1 MSTIVGMFDDQ
12 RQAQEAVNGLDAIGL
27 DEGSIHVLTRAEVS
41 RDNSLFTA
49 FARAIRPG
57 DGAMSS
63 ELMRLGLD
71 SEEAEF
77 YEEELSEDSV
87 VVVVKADGERG
98 DRAMAVMQEANAA
111 FRQR

>member
-12 RQAQEAVNGLDAIGL
+12 LQAQQAVNGLDALGL
-27 DEGSIHVLTRAEVS
+27 DEGSIHVLS
-41 RDNSLFTA
+41 RGELNRDSSLFAA

-57 DGAMSS
+57 DGAVSS

-71 SEEAEF
+71 REEAEF
-77 YEEELSEDSV
+77 YEEELGDDSV

-98 DRAMAVMQEANAA
+98 DMAMTVMQEANAA
-111 FRQR
+111 FKEP